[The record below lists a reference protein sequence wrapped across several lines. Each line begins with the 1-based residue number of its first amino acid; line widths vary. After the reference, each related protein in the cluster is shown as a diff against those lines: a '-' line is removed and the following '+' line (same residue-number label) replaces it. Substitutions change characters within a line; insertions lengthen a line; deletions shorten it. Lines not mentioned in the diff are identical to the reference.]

1 MHYVWYSQP
10 ASEEHPITPNRPL
23 RNGCIL
29 QQYGARE
36 THWTLKTMSGG
47 PDVLFRDK

>member
-10 ASEEHPITPNRPL
+10 ANEERHITPNQPL
-23 RNGCIL
+23 RNGCIW

-36 THWTLKTMSGG
+36 TH
-47 PDVLFRDK
+47 